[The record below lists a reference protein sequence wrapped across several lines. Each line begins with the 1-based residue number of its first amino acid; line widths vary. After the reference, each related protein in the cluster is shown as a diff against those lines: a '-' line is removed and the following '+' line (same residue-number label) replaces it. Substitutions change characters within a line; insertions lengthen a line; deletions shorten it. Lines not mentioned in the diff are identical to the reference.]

1 MIEKLNRLGDMHS
14 DLHVGDN
21 GSNCKLPLVPVRH
34 LYFHPVPEFVLK
46 YLERLRIN
54 CVLETYPHIDQHKS
68 HTYSSTVLVT

>member
-54 CVLETYPHIDQHKS
+54 CVLETYTILTSIRATHIVQRC
-68 HTYSSTVLVT
+68 